1 MAKKTSEGA
10 SRRSQARTKSER
22 VAAEKAAPV
31 LRKSPRVAASLR
43 PADPQ
48 LSARPV
54 VQSVD
59 PEAYKFVL
67 TPPPMA
73 HHEVPAYEH
82 LGELPESYGT
92 KKVYLVARDPYFL
105 FAYWDLTGDQFRD
118 LAHQASDGKVFL
130 VLLSENGNR
139 VQQIEIGPWAKHWYL
154 HTHNPGATYY
164 AELGFF
170 RDGKFEVVSR
180 SGKTKTPRDTVSPNT
195 KGRFVTLPFHIPFRN
210 LLEMI
215 RAHMNPGEE
224 LVETLGRL
232 QEEGF
237 TFPFEVFE
245 NEADPGDGVYD
256 YLGDEI
262 HRTHR
267 VGSHDITEVL
277 RRRMEQN
284 RSTSSGQWPIVGP
297 MPSSHTTPLGS
308 SFGAP
313 RNFFMHVNA
322 ELIIYGG
329 TDPKAKV
336 RIDGRNIALKE
347 DGTFTFHFNLP
358 DGQFHIPIEAVSP
371 DGVERRSALLSFLRL
386 SEFIGQVDA
395 TSQTPR
401 PEPFGRFA

>member
-1 MAKKTSEGA
+1 MPKKTSEA
-10 SRRSQARTKSER
+10 AARRSQARTKSER
-22 VAAEKAAPV
+22 AAARKAAPA
-31 LRKSPRVAASLR
+31 LRKSPRFPEARANDPSL
-43 PADPQ
+43 
-48 LSARPV
+48 SGRPV
-54 VQSVD
+54 VPAVD

-73 HHEVPAYEH
+73 LHEVPAYEY

-92 KKVYLVARDPYFL
+92 RKLYLVARDPYFL
-105 FAYWDLTGDQFRD
+105 FAYWDLSGDQFREI
-118 LAHQASDGKVFL
+118 AHQADDGKAFL
-130 VLLSENGNR
+130 MLLSEDGSR
-139 VQQIEIGPWAKHWYL
+139 VQQIEVGPWAKHWYL

-170 RDGKFEVVSR
+170 RNGQFEVVSR

-195 KGRFVTLPFHIPFRN
+195 QGRFVTLPFHVPFRN

-215 RAHMNPGEE
+215 KAHMNPGEE
-224 LVETLGRL
+224 LADALARL

-245 NEADPGDGVYD
+245 EEGDPGDGVYN

-262 HRTHR
+262 HRTIR

-277 RRRMEQN
+277 RRRMDQGK
-284 RSTSSGQWPIVGP
+284 STSSGQWPVVGP
-297 MPSSHTTPLGS
+297 MPSSHVPFGA
-308 SFGAP
+308 SFGKV
-313 RNFFMHVNA
+313 RDFFMHVNA

-329 TDPKAKV
+329 TDPKARV
-336 RIDGRNIALKE
+336 RIDGRNVQIKE
-347 DGTFTFHFNLP
+347 DGSFTFHFNFP
-358 DGQFHIPIEAVSP
+358 DGQFHIPIEATSP

-386 SEFIGQVDA
+386 SEFVGKVDHTA
-395 TSQTPR
+395 QPPR